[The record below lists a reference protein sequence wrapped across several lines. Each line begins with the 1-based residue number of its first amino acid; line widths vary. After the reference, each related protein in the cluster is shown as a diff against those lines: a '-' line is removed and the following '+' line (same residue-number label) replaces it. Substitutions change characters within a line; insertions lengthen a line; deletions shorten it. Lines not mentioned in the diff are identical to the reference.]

1 MLEFIRFKADYRC
14 FEKGYKL
21 TFKPGLNLL
30 VGDQGSG
37 KSTVIQ
43 LIRDAAATKSTSFTR
58 KDAEKVVKVL
68 ADGPTYVRCFDFEKD
83 NPRTQSGFG
92 DNIMFQVASI
102 WKSHGEVARAILSTL
117 TKMKDLDKSTFVL
130 DEPDTALSPRSC
142 YDLVK
147 VFRKA
152 TKAGTQLLVA
162 AHNPILIEGAPEV
175 YSLEHRE
182 WMSGVEF
189 LRRQREE
196 KAPKPKEPDEKK
208 GASRAKSRV
217 DTGT

>member
-37 KSTVIQ
+37 KSSLLGLV
-43 LIRDAAATKSTSFTR
+43 RDLAAGDPYKK
-58 KDAEKVVKVL
+58 KDAEKLVKVV
-68 ADGPTYVRCFDFEKD
+68 AERCIIRCFDFEKD
-83 NPRTQSGFG
+83 NPRTKSYFG
-92 DNIMFQVASI
+92 DNAMFQVLSM
-102 WKSHGEVARAILSTL
+102 WKSHGETARAILSTL
-117 TKMKDLDKSTFVL
+117 TKVKDLSLSAFIL

-142 YDLVK
+142 YELLKAFQV
-147 VFRKA
+147 A
-152 TKAGTQLLVA
+152 TKAGAQIVVA

-182 WMSGVEF
+182 WMSGAEF

-196 KAPKPKEPDEKK
+196 KAPKTETSDSGEKEKT
-208 GASRAKSRV
+208 RARRANRV
-217 DTGT
+217 PTGT